1 MDHAHELA
9 HHVAVEPRR
18 AKRVLSNHPARRKD
32 GKVRKRLARRV
43 RRARQHGE
51 DRGVG
56 VVEGHRTLRGA
67 AQEARGA
74 VMCSNQ
80 T

>member
-1 MDHAHELA
+1 
-9 HHVAVEPRR
+9 
-18 AKRVLSNHPARRKD
+18 
-32 GKVRKRLARRV
+32 
-43 RRARQHGE
+43 
-51 DRGVG
+51 